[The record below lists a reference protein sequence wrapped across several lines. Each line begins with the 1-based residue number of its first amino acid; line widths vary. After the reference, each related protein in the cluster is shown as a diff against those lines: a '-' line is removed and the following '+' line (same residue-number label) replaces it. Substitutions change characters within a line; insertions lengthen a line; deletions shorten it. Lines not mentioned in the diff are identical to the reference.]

1 MQTVKRCDPEKPQ
14 FDVLTQINH
23 HAAGIDIGA
32 DEIYVAIPA
41 GRDEQN
47 VRSFGTFT
55 IDLLALARWLQTC
68 GVETVAMEATGVYWV
83 PLYEVLERCGF
94 RVNLINARHIKN
106 VSGRKSDILDCQ
118 WIQQLHTYGLLQASF
133 RPPEEICELRSLVR
147 HRDMLLKYRGSH
159 IQHMQKA
166 LDLMNLK
173 LTNVISDI
181 TGVTG
186 LEIIRAIIA
195 GEHRP
200 SILAQF
206 RDGRCKKSEAEIAK
220 SLEGNF
226 RSEHLFILQQAVE
239 LYDFYNQ
246 QIQACDRQLE
256 ARYSQFV
263 LTEQPGTL
271 GPESHKTK
279 RSKNSPAFD
288 LSQDLYR
295 MTGVDLTQVDG
306 LEALSVQT
314 ILTEIGTDMSK
325 WPTVKHFTSWL
336 GVAPNNKI
344 TGGEVKSRSTKK
356 TKNRANTAFRRAAQ
370 SLARSQSALGAF
382 FRRIRAKHGAPVA
395 VTATAHRLARIVY
408 FMLLRREPYR
418 DLGADYYNKQH
429 QARTIRNL
437 ERRAAQLGL
446 RLEPISSGERVS

>member
-1 MQTVKRCDPEKPQ
+1 MQTVKRYDPEKPQ

-186 LEIIRAIIA
+186 LEIIRSIIA

-220 SLEGNF
+220 SLEGNYH
-226 RSEHLFILQQAVE
+226 SEHLFILQQAVE

-246 QIQACDRQLE
+246 QIQACDLQLE
-256 ARYSQFV
+256 ARYSQFI

-288 LSQDLYR
+288 LSQALYR

-370 SLARSQSALGAF
+370 SLARSQSASGAF

-395 VTATAHRLARIVY
+395 ITATAHRLARIVY
-408 FMLLRREPYR
+408 FMLLRQEPYR
-418 DLGADYYNKQH
+418 DLGADYYDKQH

-446 RLEPISSGERVS
+446 RLEPIPSGERVS